1 MLSNVKFNEFA
12 THLFQLMHI
21 CQIRHIIFES
31 TSQFS
36 FKFCINLQCYQNNS
50 SALFLAQKLYTLVK
64 GAN

>member
-1 MLSNVKFNEFA
+1 MLSNVKFNKFA
-12 THLFQLMHI
+12 IHLFQPMYI

-31 TSQFS
+31 ISPFS
-36 FKFCINLQCYQNNS
+36 FKFCINLQRYQNNS